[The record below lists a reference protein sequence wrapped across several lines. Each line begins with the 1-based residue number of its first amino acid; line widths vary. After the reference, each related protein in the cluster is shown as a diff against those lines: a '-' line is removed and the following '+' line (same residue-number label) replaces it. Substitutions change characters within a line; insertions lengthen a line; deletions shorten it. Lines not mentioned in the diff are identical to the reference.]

1 MTNQPALYSQL
12 ISGMTRLGVAAAV
25 VILLIG
31 TATVVVANEPLN
43 MRGAQVLGGPVTP
56 TIVNIDIRDL
66 PRAPAWQPGDPIKE
80 IPRRFFPPKD
90 ELMTPY
96 DANPDPLVDLQRAVA
111 LRSTEAFT
119 TPIVNQAGQGYTGVN
134 PPDTVGDIGPNHYIQ
149 SINDGGG
156 AVVQIY
162 DKTGTPIGSPFAMDS
177 FGSGSCA
184 SGYGDPIILYDRLA
198 DRWLMQEFSS
208 SGNYMCFYISQTA
221 DPVAGGWYYYG
232 FQAPSFPDY
241 PHFGVWPDAYY
252 GTANENS
259 AVYAFDRTNML
270 AGATAQPMQR
280 FGLADLPGYGF
291 QCATPAD
298 LDGADAPP
306 AGSPGI
312 IMRHID
318 EEAHSNYT
326 NDPATDL
333 LEIFAFTVDFAT
345 AANSSLDQLPDVVI
359 TDFNSWMDGY
369 STFYSVPQPGS
380 SSRLDPIREV
390 VLNRLQYR
398 NFGTHESLV
407 GVLPTNAYTATTGSD
422 VSAALRWF
430 ELRRTGGDWSVFQ
443 EGTFSPGDADENRFV
458 GSIAM
463 DQSGNIGM
471 GYSITD
477 IDPASPVYPSLRY
490 TGRLSSDAP
499 GVMTQ
504 TETQQVTGSGT
515 GSGRWGD
522 YASINLDPEDDCTF
536 WFTSEFQDGSGWA
549 TQITSFRFEA
559 CGCDI
564 AIGPLVVSAAATAPN
579 VITVSWND
587 SSEPSIS
594 EYRVSRSRNAGGPFE
609 VIATIPDSSPGTG
622 GGAGYQFNDPDV
634 SGGISYH
641 YTVRGSDGS
650 ACQSEIS
657 NVATTTATGVCT
669 LAPLFDGVVS
679 VTNAQSADCEIDV
692 AWDAGAYECGSSLVY
707 NVYRSTSSGFTPDP
721 ANLVTSCLTATSMV
735 DTSTSSGVTYHYIV
749 HAEDNSGN
757 GAGLCAGGNEDG
769 NTVEASGA
777 ATGPDAIYFADDMES
792 GDGNWTHG
800 GTGDT
805 WILSTNRAY
814 SGTTSFYATD
824 VSTISDQN
832 LDSLEFAL
840 PAVPGIT
847 LEFWSWQEVEDSGSG
862 CYDGGIVEA
871 STDGG
876 ANWTQLLDPSMLTL
890 PYDGS
895 VSTSYSNPIGGQNAW
910 CGDPRD
916 WTHTVVDLTAYAGS
930 DVMLRFRMATDSSV
944 SREGWY
950 IDDVKVITPS
960 DCIDGSSIF
969 RDGFESGD
977 TSAWS
982 VSGP

>member
-1 MTNQPALYSQL
+1 MTNRPAFYSTL

-25 VILLIG
+25 VILLVG
-31 TATVVVANEPLN
+31 SATVVDAKEPLT

-66 PRAPAWQPGDPIKE
+66 PRAAAWQPGDPIKE

-96 DANPDPLVDLQRAVA
+96 EANPDPLVDLQRAVA

-149 SINDGGG
+149 SINDSGG

-162 DKTGTPIGSPFAMDS
+162 DKTGATIGAPFAMDGL
-177 FGSGSCA
+177 GSGSCT
-184 SGYGDPIILYDRLA
+184 SGLGDPIILYDRLA
-198 DRWLMQEFSS
+198 DRWMMQEFSG
-208 SGNYMCFYISQTA
+208 SGNFLCFYISQGP
-221 DPVAGGWYYYG
+221 DPVTSGWYAYS
-232 FQAPSFPDY
+232 FPTPDFPDY
-241 PHFGVWPDAYY
+241 PHIGVWPDAYY
-252 GTANENS
+252 TTTNESSS
-259 AVYAFDRTNML
+259 AVYAFDRVSML
-270 AGATAQPMQR
+270 AGSPATAQR
-280 FGLADLPGYGF
+280 FTLSALSGYGF
-291 QCATPAD
+291 QAATPAD

-312 IMRHID
+312 IMRHVD
-318 EEAHSNYT
+318 EEAHSGYT
-326 NDPATDL
+326 NNPATDL
-333 LEIFAFTVDFAT
+333 LEIFAFTVDWVT
-345 AANSSLDQLPDVVI
+345 PANSSLVQITDVVI
-359 TDFNSWMDGY
+359 TDFNSWLDGY

-380 SSRLDPIREV
+380 SSRLDPIREI

-443 EGTFSPGDADENRFV
+443 EGTFAPGNNNENRFV

-477 IDPASPVYPSLRY
+477 LGAPSISPSLRY
-490 TGRLSSDAP
+490 TGRLESDAP

-504 TETQQVTGSGT
+504 TETQQVTGSGS

-522 YASINLDPEDDCTF
+522 YASINIDPEDDCTF
-536 WFTSEFQDGSGWA
+536 WFTSEFQNGSGWA
-549 TQITSFRFEA
+549 TQITSFRFDA

-564 AIGPLVVSAAATAPN
+564 AIGPLTVGAAPTAPN

-587 SSEPSIS
+587 SSEASIS
-594 EYRVSRSRNAGGPFE
+594 EYRVSRSRFLGGPYE

-622 GGAGYQFNDPDV
+622 GGAGYQFNDTDV
-634 SGGISYH
+634 SGGITYY
-641 YTVRGSDGS
+641 YTVRGTDGG
-650 ACQSEIS
+650 ACLSEIS
-657 NVATTTATGVCT
+657 NEATATATGVCT
-669 LAPLFDGVVS
+669 LSPIFDGVVS
-679 VTNAQSADCEIDV
+679 ATNPQSADCEIDL
-692 AWDAGAYECGSSLVY
+692 AWDAGTVECGSSLVY
-707 NVYRSTSSGFTPDP
+707 NVYRSTSSGFTPDVS
-721 ANLVTSCLTATSMV
+721 NLVASCLSGTSTV
-735 DTSTSSGVTYHYIV
+735 DTTALSGVTYHYIV

-757 GAGLCAGGNEDG
+757 GVGLCAYGNEDS
-769 NTVEASGA
+769 NIAEASAA
-777 ATGPDAIYFADDMES
+777 ATGPDAVYFADDMES

-805 WILSTNRAY
+805 WTLSTARAY

-824 VSTISDQN
+824 VSTVSDQA

-847 LEFWSWQEVEDSGSG
+847 LEFWSWQEVEDAGGG

-876 ANWTQLLDPSMLTL
+876 SNWTQLPDASLLTL

-895 VSTSYSNPIGGQNAW
+895 VSINFSNPIAGQNAW

-916 WTHTVVDLTAYAGS
+916 WTHTVVDLTDYAGQN
-930 DVMLRFRMATDSSV
+930 VMLRFRLATDTSA

-950 IDDVKVITPS
+950 IDDVRVITPANCF
-960 DCIDGSSIF
+960 DNTSIF

-977 TSAWS
+977 MTAWS
-982 VSGP
+982 STSP